1 MKKRVSV
8 VIPVKDSQR
17 TIGEAVR
24 SLLEQSYGSE
34 NLEII
39 LVGDPGDPTFGPL
52 AAEIASGQVLAVEV
66 AVDSPGRDA
75 NAKRNVGLARATGDV
90 GDGENSIVFGPPQAA
105 AMRVVARS
113 RVRAR
118 RWERATCI
126 YDDCNLRL
134 RLRLSGAASALHQ

>member
-52 AAEIASGQVLAVEV
+52 AAEIA
-66 AVDSPGRDA
+66 
-75 NAKRNVGLARATGDV
+75 
-90 GDGENSIVFGPPQAA
+90 
-105 AMRVVARS
+105 
-113 RVRAR
+113 
-118 RWERATCI
+118 
-126 YDDCNLRL
+126 
-134 RLRLSGAASALHQ
+134 